1 MFNQTKTNRH
11 FRLGLAFL
19 MAAMLTIGQVFAQN
33 VNVSGKVT
41 DQSGEPVAGAAVYV
55 KGSPR
60 TGTSTDVDGKYTL
73 KCAGNAVLVF
83 QSVGYGTVEVAVNN
97 KSVVNAVLRDDANV
111 LGDVVITAEYGQ
123 KRVQRS
129 VGSAVQNVKA
139 TDIQESGRD
148 AFVSALQG
156 RVAGMTVT
164 TTGGAP
170 GASTTV
176 VLRSVT
182 SISGN
187 NQPLYVIDGV
197 PMNNTTVDS
206 RNLFAIDDQ
215 QGNGGQIRFSSLYDD
230 FSSRGNDL
238 NPEDIESMTI
248 LKGAAAAVLY
258 GSDAS
263 NGAIV
268 ITTKKGTSGAGKV
281 TYSNHLTWSKSYGY
295 PKPQHVFANGAY
307 GVNNYYY
314 QSFYG
319 GLYPSDGSVK
329 IYDNVKALLQTGFSH
344 QHNVA
349 VEGGTDKVTVRGAAS
364 WLDQKGT
371 VKTTEYTKL
380 NITLSGRAQVTKWL
394 NFDAMM
400 GYTETTNHKARKG
413 AYGVLR
419 KAYGWPI
426 VDDMSDWLDPDGV
439 QMKLPAY
446 YEDTDL
452 VNPLYDLYKNR
463 NYDETKRFLT
473 TVGVNITPTKN
484 TFLTAKMG
492 WDNSKSVYENFYHP
506 YYADR
511 NATTYGQGGAINI
524 SKYDL
529 ADKSM
534 NILGG
539 YNNQWGDFSFR
550 AQVGYHQQENGSNNI
565 ATYGTRFQVIDFYSL
580 SNCDPETVVTRTRHA
595 KRRLQG
601 ISGSIELGWKNMAF
615 LNFRARNDWSSTLPK
630 DNRSFFYP
638 AIEASFVATELPF
651 LKNNDVLSYLKLR
664 ASYAQVGKDATPNAI
679 YPALEATEN
688 IGGGFKY
695 GYTGPNET
703 LKPEMNNETELG
715 FEARLFN
722 DRVNMDFSYFWR
734 KCENQYVTDF
744 RLSYA
749 TGFVLNNMNVGT
761 FKTWGW
767 EFHIDGDILR
777 TSSGWRWNVG
787 LNLDHNDSEVT
798 YLPDNVSEYYNAY
811 TWVLN
816 DVRNG
821 VKKGYPIYAM
831 TGYDFERN
839 NKGQILINDG
849 TGLPRTKQ
857 EWVYIGDRN
866 PKLKYGITT
875 SLSWGNFRLSMLFAG
890 RFGAA
895 IVNGTARDMLYRGMS
910 KSSLKLRNL
919 GKYIF
924 DGVLYDGKQN
934 SDNPTPNNIVHD
946 FALPANGS
954 YAYLGP
960 GISWFE
966 KHVNYLRMQ
975 ECRLQYRVPANWL
988 KSATHNLL
996 SAASVWISANDLF
1009 TLTNYSGIDAVGN
1022 SNSAALGGTG
1032 GVGIDNWSIPTPR
1045 SMSVGINLTF

>member
-11 FRLGLAFL
+11 LRLGVAFL
-19 MAAMLTIGQVFAQN
+19 MAMMLSIGQIFAQN

-41 DQSGEPVAGAAVYV
+41 DQNGEPVAGAAVFV
-55 KGSPR
+55 KGTK
-60 TGTSTDVDGKYTL
+60 TGTSTNVDGTYSL
-73 KCAGNAVLVF
+73 KCSPKAVLVF
-83 QSVGYGTVEVAVNN
+83 QSVGYGTIEVPVNN

-111 LGDVVITAEYGQ
+111 LEDVVITAEYGQ

-148 AFVSALQG
+148 AFVTALQG

-170 GASTTV
+170 GASNSV

-215 QGNGGQIRFSSLYDD
+215 SGNGDQVRFSSLYDD

-268 ITTKKGTSGAGKV
+268 ITTKKGSAGKGKV
-281 TYSNHLTWSKSYGY
+281 TYSNQLSWSQSYGY
-295 PKPQHVFANGAY
+295 PKPQREVANGAY
-307 GVNNYYY
+307 GVTNYYY

-319 GLYPSDGSVK
+319 GRYPSDGSVK
-329 IYDNVKALLQTGFSH
+329 IYDNVKALMQTGFSH
-344 QHNVA
+344 THNLA

-364 WLDQKGT
+364 YLDQKGT
-371 VKTTEYTKL
+371 VKTTDYNRL

-413 AYGVLR
+413 QYGVLR
-419 KAYGWPI
+419 RAYAWPV

-439 QMKLPAY
+439 QMKLPKY

-452 VNPLYDLYKNR
+452 LNPLYDLYKNR

-473 TVGVNITPTKN
+473 TLGVNITPTAN
-484 TFLTAKMG
+484 TFITAKLG
-492 WDNSKSVYENFYHP
+492 WDNSKSLYENFYHP
-506 YYADR
+506 YYSDR
-511 NATTYGQGGAINI
+511 NSSAYGTQGAINI

-529 ADKSM
+529 ADKSL
-534 NILGG
+534 NILAG
-539 YNNQWGDFSFR
+539 YFNQWGDFNFR
-550 AQVGYHQQENGSNNI
+550 VQFGYHQQENASENI
-565 ATYGTRFQVIDFYSL
+565 ATYGSKFQVVDFYSL
-580 SNCDPETVVTRTRHA
+580 ANCDPETVVTRTRHS

-601 ISGSIELGWKNMAF
+601 ISGSVELGWKNMAF

-630 DNRSFFYP
+630 NNRSYFYP
-638 AIEASFVATELPF
+638 AIEASFIATELPF
-651 LKNNDVLSYLKLR
+651 LKNNDYISYLKLR

-679 YPALEATEN
+679 YPALQATEN
-688 IGGGFKY
+688 NGGGFQY
-695 GYTGPNET
+695 GWTGPNET
-703 LKPEMNNETELG
+703 LKPEMNMETEIG
-715 FEARLFN
+715 FESRLLN
-722 DRVNMDFSYFWR
+722 DRINMDFSYFWR
-734 KCENQYVTDF
+734 TCKNQYVTDF

-767 EFHIDGDILR
+767 EFHIDGDIIR
-777 TSSGWRWNVG
+777 NSSGWRWNVG
-787 LNLDHNDSEVT
+787 MNLDHNDSKVT
-798 YLPDNVSEYYNAY
+798 YLPDCVSEYYNPY
-811 TWVLN
+811 TWVL
-816 DVRNG
+816 DAVRNG

-831 TGYDFERN
+831 TGYDYQRN
-839 NKGQILINDG
+839 DKGQVLINDG
-849 TGLPRTKQ
+849 TGLPRTKE

-866 PKLKYGITT
+866 PKLKYGINT
-875 SLSWGNFRLSMLFAG
+875 SLSWKNFRLSMLFDG
-890 RFGAA
+890 LFGKSILNA
-895 IVNGTARDMLYRGMS
+895 TMYQMLYRGMS
-910 KSSLKLRNL
+910 KESLELRNR

-924 DGVLYDGKQN
+924 NGVLYNGNEN
-934 SDNPTPNNIVHD
+934 SSNPTPNNVVVD
-946 FALPANGS
+946 FATFGS
-954 YAYLGP
+954 YPYMGAE
-960 GISWFE
+960 ISWFE
-966 KHVNYLRMQ
+966 RHVNYFRMK
-975 ECRLQYRVPANWL
+975 ECRLQYTLPKNWL
-988 KSATHNLL
+988 QSATHNLL
-996 SAASVWISANDLF
+996 SAASVWISGNDLF
-1009 TLTNYSGIDAVGN
+1009 TLTNYSGIDPVGN
-1022 SNSAALGGTG
+1022 ANSAALGGTG
-1032 GVGIDNWSIPTPR
+1032 GYGIDSWGIPTPR
-1045 SMSVGINLTF
+1045 SVSVGVNLTF